1 MTTTDGAVTGALNL
15 ILRAEGL
22 AVLVAAVWAYA
33 LTGAGWTLLAALIL
47 APDLSMLGYLAGP
60 RAGAAA
66 YNLGHA
72 YLGPLALLAL
82 GHLGALPLLTALG
95 LIWAA
100 HIGLDR
106 MLGYGLKY
114 PSGFKATHLSP
125 PPGRAV
131 TAASPASP

>member
-1 MTTTDGAVTGALNL
+1 MTESDGAVTGAPNL

-33 LTGAGWTLLAALIL
+33 LAGVGWWLFLGLIL
-47 APDLSMLGYLAGP
+47 APDLAMLGYLAGP

-66 YNLGHA
+66 YNVAHT

-82 GHLGALPLLTALG
+82 GQAWPLATALG

-100 HIGLDR
+100 HIGADR

-114 PSGFKATHLSP
+114 PWAFKATHLSAAP
-125 PPGRAV
+125 PV
-131 TAASPASP
+131 TAASPASR